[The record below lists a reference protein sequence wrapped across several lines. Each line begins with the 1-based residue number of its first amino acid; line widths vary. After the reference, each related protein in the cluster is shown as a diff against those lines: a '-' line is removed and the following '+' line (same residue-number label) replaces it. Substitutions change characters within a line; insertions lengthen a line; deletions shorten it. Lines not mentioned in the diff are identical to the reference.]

1 MAVNRN
7 LSRGPDFSLEND
19 LLKGTGDLFDQAG
32 CCIIGVDEAGRGP
45 WAGPVTAGAAWI
57 NPEALNMLPAGIND
71 SKKLSASRRAELWEA
86 LQHLAGDPSCL
97 QVAVASIEASAID
110 RDGLLPATFE
120 AMENAA
126 LALTSG
132 MEASALHLLVDGNL
146 RQPFRNLAKVRPVQA
161 TPVVKG
167 DKRSLSIAIAAIAA
181 KQTRDGIMD
190 RLDDQFPG
198 YGWKDNKGYGTRQH
212 ADALAKQG
220 PSPCH
225 RLSFR
230 PVAAVA
236 AAHDHTR

>member
-1 MAVNRN
+1 
-7 LSRGPDFSLEND
+7 
-19 LLKGTGDLFDQAG
+19 
-32 CCIIGVDEAGRGP
+32 
-45 WAGPVTAGAAWI
+45 
-57 NPEALNMLPAGIND
+57 
-71 SKKLSASRRAELWEA
+71 
-86 LQHLAGDPSCL
+86 
-97 QVAVASIEASAID
+97 
-110 RDGLLPATFE
+110 
-120 AMENAA
+120 MENAA
-126 LALTSG
+126 FALTSG

-146 RQPFRNLAKVRPVQA
+146 RPPFRNLAKVRPVQA

-167 DKRSLSIAIAAIAA
+167 DQRSLSIAIAAIAA